1 MKPVQVPT
9 TLPRCI
15 FSAYLKPFPL
25 LPVTGVCLVPILLP
39 IHLSWKVTA
48 HGTQPDSLILL
59 APPNSLSP
67 KALKLQI
74 LLWSLSRLPRCDIQH
89 LPLF

>member
-1 MKPVQVPT
+1 MEPVQVPIA
-9 TLPRCI
+9 LSVCI

-25 LPVTGVCLVPILLP
+25 SPVTGAYLMPISAP
-39 IHLSWKVTA
+39 IHLIWKVT
-48 HGTQPDSLILL
+48 GQRTQPDSLILL

-74 LLWSLSRLPRCDIQH
+74 LLCSLSRLPHCDIQH